1 MKSEKIIEPLKKFID
16 DSENFVKSIYII
28 SQNEKTIDEKE
39 TENVKTKDYTLS
51 DLKQSLINKLNEQ
64 VKIQKFL
71 CCEKEIELLKIILD
85 YEK

>member
-28 SQNEKTIDEKE
+28 SQNEKIIDEKE
-39 TENVKTKDYTLS
+39 TENVETKDYTLS
-51 DLKQSLINKLNEQ
+51 DLKQSLINKLNNY
-64 VKIQKFL
+64 VGKL
-71 CCEKEIELLKIILD
+71 CNLEKEIELLKIILD